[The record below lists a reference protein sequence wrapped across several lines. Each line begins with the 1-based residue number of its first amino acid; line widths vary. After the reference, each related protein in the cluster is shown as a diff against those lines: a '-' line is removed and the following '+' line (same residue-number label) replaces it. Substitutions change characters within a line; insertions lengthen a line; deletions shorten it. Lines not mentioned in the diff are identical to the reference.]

1 MKQRKN
7 DVKMVEEKPSI
18 RTQHMYAQDNFTSAY
33 DDINRQLKHLRY
45 STPSGVAMDALFLP
59 LLRCNWSCGNY
70 ISLHIKCV
78 LPLNKAGNI
87 IASLGE

>member
-1 MKQRKN
+1 MP
-7 DVKMVEEKPSI
+7 EEEPSI

-87 IASLGE
+87 ITSLGE

>member
-1 MKQRKN
+1 MA
-7 DVKMVEEKPSI
+7 EEEPSI

-59 LLRCNWSCGNY
+59 LLERNWSCGNY
-70 ISLHIKCV
+70 ISLHIKLCAT
-78 LPLNKAGNI
+78 PKEAGNI